1 MLGVFNR
8 KITAFLMACAVF
20 ITSLVSGSTTVYA
33 YGDLTDVTINVTF
46 GQTEAR
52 KMLDMIND
60 LRSGV
65 NAWYYDKDGEKVDVG
80 PLFPLQY
87 DYTLEKIAMQRALEI
102 ALSFDHE
109 RTIRERYYTA
119 FDEIGYPSDSTAESI
134 AAGQLSVG
142 SVFTYWCETKEDYDG
157 QEDRRNMLSEEF
169 TAVGVGHVYYNKTHY
184 WVQEFGAAMNVDG
197 EKTEAN
203 DRRENYTLKV
213 ALAKIDSLNPSVSS
227 IEMEKGAIKD
237 LSGLTFTLSVD
248 DYYNVNKNYVCP
260 VITDFY
266 LESTDY
272 DVLKIDNKK
281 IKAVAEGYVD
291 LVVCAMG
298 LEAEIPVKI
307 TKGEEYTVTLDA
319 CGGTCKTDTVTTKDK
334 MVSTLP
340 KPVKDGYEFVG
351 WYISEKENSERI
363 TTSRVFTSDLTIY
376 AHWKSDGSSQDPGA
390 SDDEGGDTD
399 TEQVFVPDVKDLK
412 VASDK
417 KGELSITWTDSDKA
431 KGYQVAY
438 STSGQFASS
447 KTKMVNAGGS
457 SKRIKKLKAGKKY
470 YVRVRAFVKTSDG
483 TLYGAWS
490 KKTSVKIKK

>member
-1 MLGVFNR
+1 M
-8 KITAFLMACAVF
+8 
-20 ITSLVSGSTTVYA
+20 
-33 YGDLTDVTINVTF
+33 
-46 GQTEAR
+46 
-52 KMLDMIND
+52 
-60 LRSGV
+60 
-65 NAWYYDKDGEKVDVG
+65 
-80 PLFPLQY
+80 
-87 DYTLEKIAMQRALEI
+87 
-102 ALSFDHE
+102 
-109 RTIRERYYTA
+109 
-119 FDEIGYPSDSTAESI
+119 
-134 AAGQLSVG
+134 
-142 SVFTYWCETKEDYDG
+142 
-157 QEDRRNMLSEEF
+157 
-169 TAVGVGHVYYNKTHY
+169 
-184 WVQEFGAAMNVDG
+184 
-197 EKTEAN
+197 
-203 DRRENYTLKV
+203 
-213 ALAKIDSLNPSVSS
+213 
-227 IEMEKGAIKD
+227 
-237 LSGLTFTLSVD
+237 
-248 DYYNVNKNYVCP
+248 
-260 VITDFY
+260 
-266 LESTDY
+266 
-272 DVLKIDNKK
+272 
-281 IKAVAEGYVD
+281 
-291 LVVCAMG
+291 
-298 LEAEIPVKI
+298 
-307 TKGEEYTVTLDA
+307 TLDA

-438 STSGQFASS
+438 STSGHFAAS